1 MKTQQTL
8 RSLVLATAL
17 LAPMMTT
24 ASAAGDGQV
33 VDIPKIEGLPKITEK
48 DFSKA
53 VHKSFYVSNPHQWKR
68 FFDKTLEIC
77 NATDSQP
84 SAAQAQDILNREQKS
99 IVYPKDGKLMGDWK
113 AGEKWA
119 EGVHGG
125 RIGYPGFHDADDP
138 SKPNEAN
145 CYACHAMSPA
155 FPQAGNIG
163 PSLTDYGKLRGAS
176 EAVVKYTYDKIYNSK
191 SLNPCSLMPRYGGP
205 KHLLTPEQVADLTAY
220 LLDPESPVNNGG
232 NKTAGAK

>member
-1 MKTQQTL
+1 MMNQQ
-8 RSLVLATAL
+8 SLKRYVLI
-17 LAPMMTT
+17 
-24 ASAAGDGQV
+24 AAFWPLSHGAMAYADETQV

-48 DFSKA
+48 DFTTA
-53 VHKSFYVSNPHQWKR
+53 IHKSFYVNTPKQWQR

-84 SAAQAQDILNREQKS
+84 SAAQAQDIITRETQS
-99 IVYPKDGKLMGDWK
+99 IVYPQDGKLIGDWK
-113 AGEKWA
+113 LGEKWA

-163 PSLTDYGKLRGAS
+163 PSLTDYGKLRGTS
-176 EAVVKYTYDKIYNSK
+176 EAVVKYTYDKIYNAK

-220 LLDPESPVNNGG
+220 LLDPKSPVNNGG
-232 NKTAGAK
+232 NKTAEAK